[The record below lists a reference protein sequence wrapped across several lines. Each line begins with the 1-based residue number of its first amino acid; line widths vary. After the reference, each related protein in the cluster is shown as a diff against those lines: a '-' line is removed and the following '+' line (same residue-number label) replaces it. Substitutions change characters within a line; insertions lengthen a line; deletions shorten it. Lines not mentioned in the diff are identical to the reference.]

1 MQYNILLPVGAL
13 CAVVGFLIRKFMAES
28 KVNSAEEMAKKI
40 VEEAEQH
47 ARTRKKE
54 VELEGKDILY
64 NSRLEFDKESRIAR
78 KELDT
83 LSKRLEN
90 REENLD
96 RKLSLLDKKENSLFC
111 KEKDVEKQKDVLLEK
126 QGKYEQLIR
135 DEERELEKI
144 SSMSSEEAK
153 KLLMKKMETEAKKNA
168 AKHIKSI
175 EEEAKETAD
184 RKAKEII
191 TFSIQ
196 RCAAEQ
202 VVETTVS
209 VVDLPNN
216 EMKGRIIGREG
227 RNIRALETATGVDL
241 IIDDTPEAVILSGY
255 DSIRREIAKTALER
269 LILNGR
275 IHPARIEEVVEKVR
289 SEMDISIRETG
300 EQVAFDVGIASLHP
314 EIIKLLGRLKYRTS
328 YAQNVLQH
336 SKEVALL
343 AGSMAAELRCDV
355 TMAKRAGLLHDIGKA
370 IDHDIEGT
378 HAQLGADFAKKYNE
392 SNEIV
397 NAIAAHHNDE
407 EQLTL
412 EAVLVQAADT
422 LSAARP
428 GARRES
434 LENYIKRLEKLEN
447 IAESFY
453 GVEKTYAIQ
462 AGREIRVIVSQDSVS
477 DIDVSQLSRDL
488 ARKIENEVD
497 YPGQIK
503 VTVIRE
509 VRSVEYAR

>member
-1 MQYNILLPVGAL
+1 
-13 CAVVGFLIRKFMAES
+13 
-28 KVNSAEEMAKKI
+28 MAKEIIDDADKY
-40 VEEAEQH
+40 AK
-47 ARTRKKE
+47 TRKKE
-54 VELEGKDILY
+54 IELEGKDTLY
-64 NSRLEFDKESRIAR
+64 RARMEFEKESKSKRR
-78 KELDT
+78 ELEG
-83 LSKRLEN
+83 LSKRLEG
-90 REENLD
+90 REVNLD
-96 RKLSLLDKKENSLFC
+96 RKLSLLDKKENSLFAR
-111 KEKDVEKQKDVLLEK
+111 EK
-126 QGKYEQLIR
+126 
-135 DEERELEKI
+135 ELEKRHKEVSEQKKKYEMLLKEEERTLERI
-144 SSMSSEEAK
+144 SSISSEEAK
-153 KLLMKKMETEAKKNA
+153 KILMKNMEAVAKKEA
-168 AKHIKSI
+168 SKFIKNI
-175 EEEAKETAD
+175 EDHAKETAN

-227 RNIRALETATGVDL
+227 RNIRALETATGIDL

-269 LILNGR
+269 LIVNGR
-275 IHPARIEEVVEKVR
+275 IHPARIEEVVGKVR
-289 SEMDISIRETG
+289 NEMDVNIRETG
-300 EQVAFDVGIASLHP
+300 EQAAFEIGVGNLHS
-314 EIIKLLGRLKYRTS
+314 EIIKLLGRLRYRTS

-343 AGSMAAELRCDV
+343 AASMAAELKCDV
-355 TMAKRAGLLHDIGKA
+355 SLAKRAGLLHDIGKA
-370 IDHDIEGT
+370 IDHEVEGT
-378 HAQLGADFAKKYNE
+378 HAQLGAEIAKKYNE
-392 SNEIV
+392 SDKVV
-397 NAIAAHHNDE
+397 NAIVAHHDDE

-434 LENYIKRLEKLEN
+434 LENYIRRLEKLEK

-462 AGREIRVIVSQDSVS
+462 AGREIRVIVSQNSS
-477 DIDVSQLSRDL
+477 LDVDVGQLSKDL

-503 VTVIRE
+503 ITVIRE
-509 VRSVEYAR
+509 IRAVDYAR